1 MPPGL
6 IQQQHRMPTW
16 LDHPRDL
23 GQVQAH
29 SRSVAEGQNQSCAL
43 AITRADGAKDVGRC
57 TPLVLRR

>member
-6 IQQQHRMPTW
+6 IQQQHSVPTW

-29 SRSVAEGQNQSCAL
+29 PRGVAEWQDEGRTL
-43 AITRADGAKDVGRC
+43 AFARADGAKDVGRC
-57 TPLVLRR
+57 GPLVLWR